1 MHFINFIN
9 YLIVKL
15 MGNKQLNAHELDEAL
30 SKIDIILLSHR
41 HFFVQKQ
48 LHIHACDWPG
58 RFRQGR

>member
-30 SKIDIILLSHR
+30 SKIDII
-41 HFFVQKQ
+41 
-48 LHIHACDWPG
+48 
-58 RFRQGR
+58 